1 MATQRTGDADVYTQV
16 QRKKKKPRNESNGT
30 QSISSTMQ
38 RWTADDGCWR
48 CNDND
53 DNEDDE
59 VQTLA
64 MKYDASKD
72 LGISDKEVQE

>member
-1 MATQRTGDADVYTQV
+1 
-16 QRKKKKPRNESNGT
+16 
-30 QSISSTMQ
+30 MQ

>member
-16 QRKKKKPRNESNGT
+16 QRKKKPRNESNGT